1 MLLGSGNPL
10 AHTTGQHRRNIVGRL
25 ANRAPEQ
32 LLEALV
38 AELLAVAPAGL
49 GEAKRRRTRNQES
62 GISAGLGV
70 RSQAQG
76 TSQRGSLS
84 RQS

>member
-10 AHTTGQHRRNIVGRL
+10 SHTTGHHRRNIVGRL

-49 GEAKRRRTRNQES
+49 GEAKRRRIRTQDSGIRDQES
-62 GISAGLGV
+62 GPG
-70 RSQAQG
+70 
-76 TSQRGSLS
+76 
-84 RQS
+84 